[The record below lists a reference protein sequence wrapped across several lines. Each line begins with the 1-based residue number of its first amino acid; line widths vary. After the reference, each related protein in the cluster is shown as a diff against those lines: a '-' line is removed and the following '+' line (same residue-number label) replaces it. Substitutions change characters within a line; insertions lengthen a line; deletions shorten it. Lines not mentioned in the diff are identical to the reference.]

1 MKNAQYT
8 ASKIS
13 KMQWGWGWGRL
24 KSTGW
29 ILKSSTCNIM
39 SLFAKYY
46 IYLKKLKK
54 EMP

>member
-1 MKNAQYT
+1 MET
-8 ASKIS
+8 SASSELK
-13 KMQWGWGWGRL
+13 QVGWGWGWWRL

-29 ILKSSTCNIM
+29 ILKRSTCNIM